1 LVALD
6 PDDPQYDPNGLF
18 TGKSEMLLGL
28 LYRTKKK
35 REFAV
40 QHLSEAKRI
49 LSQFGQT
56 PILARVETALA
67 ELGQFA
73 MPAAHVDRLAK
84 LASITTAERPPSRP

>member
-1 LVALD
+1 LKNLPILLKVIVTAPSRIRALVALD
-6 PDDPQYDPNGLF
+6 PDDPQYDPNGFF

-35 REFAV
+35 PALAV
-40 QHLSEAKRI
+40 QHLTEAKRI

-67 ELGQFA
+67 ELRQ
-73 MPAAHVDRLAK
+73 
-84 LASITTAERPPSRP
+84 S